1 MSASISKEDSIAP
14 LLTVFAVNIRIY
26 FAKKNSSDEY
36 SSESSTH
43 EITNMIWINLSVA

>member
-26 FAKKNSSDEY
+26 FAKKTVPMNILQRVVLMKSP
-36 SSESSTH
+36 
-43 EITNMIWINLSVA
+43 I